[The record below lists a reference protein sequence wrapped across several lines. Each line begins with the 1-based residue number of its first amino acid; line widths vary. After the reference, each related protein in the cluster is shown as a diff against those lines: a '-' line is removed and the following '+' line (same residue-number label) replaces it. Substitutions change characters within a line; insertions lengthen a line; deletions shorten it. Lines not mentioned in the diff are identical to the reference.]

1 MTAFVTGATGFLGG
15 RLVEK
20 LRERGDE
27 VTCLVRSPEK
37 AARLQE
43 LGARLV
49 AGDLADTDAIRTGV
63 EGATVVYHAAADYRV
78 GVHDSVL
85 EQMRDTNVR
94 GTERVID
101 AAHVAAV
108 EKIVYVSTV
117 NVYGDTHGQVAD
129 EETPHRASGFASKYE
144 QTKVEA
150 HAAALAKVR
159 TGAPVVIVQPG
170 TIYGPGDPSA
180 MGTQLRGAAAGK
192 LPGIAFPQF
201 GMNFVHVDD
210 VADGLIAAA
219 ERGEPGASYILGG
232 DNLPFREAIETAAEA
247 GGKKPP
253 KITMP
258 TPVIKALAPIPGVP
272 KLLSMPPNAKEVI
285 RVMDGTTLFASSDR
299 AKRDLGYAPR
309 DVKAGFRETFGR

>member
-20 LRERGDE
+20 LRDRGDE
-27 VTCLVRSPEK
+27 VVCLVRSPEK

-43 LGARLV
+43 IGCRLV
-49 AGDLADTDAIRTGV
+49 AGDLADSDAIRTGV
-63 EGATVVYHAAADYRV
+63 EGATVVYHVAADYRV

-85 EQMRDTNVR
+85 EQMRDANVG

-101 AAHVAAV
+101 AAHAAAV
-108 EKIVYVSTV
+108 EKIVYVSTI
-117 NVYGDTHGQVAD
+117 NVFGDTRGEIAD
-129 EETPHRASGFASKYE
+129 EETPHRTSGNASKYE

-180 MGTQLRGAAAGK
+180 MGTQMRGAAAGK

-210 VADGLIAAA
+210 VADGVIAAA
-219 ERGEPGASYILGG
+219 ERGKPGESYILGG
-232 DNLPFREAIETAAEA
+232 ENRTFKEAIEAAAAA
-247 GGKKPP
+247 GGSKPP
-253 KITMP
+253 GSRCR
-258 TPVIKALAPIPGVP
+258 PG
-272 KLLSMPPNAKEVI
+272 
-285 RVMDGTTLFASSDR
+285 SSR
-299 AKRDLGYAPR
+299 R
-309 DVKAGFRETFGR
+309 